1 MTLRRRRGRL
11 TVHVIAATWIVAVWV
26 LLWGDLSV
34 ANVVVGLVLALV
46 ITTVLPMPPID
57 FHGRVRP
64 LGVARVIGHLVVEV
78 TRASVQVSKI
88 ALRPGPAP
96 RGAVI
101 GVRLRSHSDLYL
113 TLTAELASLVPGSL
127 VIEAH
132 RLTGM
137 LYLHV
142 LDAEAGGGVEAHRAS
157 VLELEE
163 RVLRALASDAEL
175 ERAGLPGRRT
185 GPDGSRR
192 AGRRGSVGRAE
203 PADRPGGARPGGAR
217 PGEDRPQRRTEGS

>member
-1 MTLRRRRGRL
+1 MTLHRRRRRL
-11 TVHVIAATWIVAVWV
+11 VVQVMAYTWMVAVWA

-34 ANVVVGLVLALV
+34 ANVIVGMVLAFV

-64 LGVARVIGHLVVEV
+64 LGVLRVLGHLLVEV
-78 TRASVQVSKI
+78 TRASFQVSRI
-88 ALRPGPAP
+88 ALSPGPAP

-101 GVRLRSHSDLYL
+101 GVHLRSHSDLYL
-113 TLTAELASLVPGSL
+113 TITAELASLVPGSL

-142 LDAEAGGGVEAHRAS
+142 LDAEAAGGIEAHRAS
-157 VLELEE
+157 VLLLEE
-163 RVLRALASDAEL
+163 RVLRALASDDEL
-175 ERAGLPGRRT
+175 ERAALPV
-185 GPDGSRR
+185 RR
-192 AGRRGSVGRAE
+192 AGSGRSS
-203 PADRPGGARPGGAR
+203 RQSQQSR
-217 PGEDRPQRRTEGS
+217 QRRRTVRS

>member
-1 MTLRRRRGRL
+1 MTLHRRRRRL
-11 TVHVIAATWIVAVWV
+11 AVQVMAYAWMVAVWV

-34 ANVVVGLVLALV
+34 ANVIVGMALAFV

-57 FHGRVRP
+57 FHGWVRP
-64 LGVARVIGHLVVEV
+64 LGVLRVLGHLLVEV
-78 TRASVQVSKI
+78 TRASVQVSRI
-88 ALRPGPAP
+88 ALSPRPVP

-113 TLTAELASLVPGSL
+113 TVTAELASLVPGSL

-142 LDAEAGGGVEAHRAS
+142 LDAEAAGGVEAHRAA
-157 VLELEE
+157 VLLLEE

-175 ERAGLPGRRT
+175 ERAGLPLRRGGSGWSGRRT
-185 GPDGSRR
+185 VHP
-192 AGRRGSVGRAE
+192 
-203 PADRPGGARPGGAR
+203 
-217 PGEDRPQRRTEGS
+217 